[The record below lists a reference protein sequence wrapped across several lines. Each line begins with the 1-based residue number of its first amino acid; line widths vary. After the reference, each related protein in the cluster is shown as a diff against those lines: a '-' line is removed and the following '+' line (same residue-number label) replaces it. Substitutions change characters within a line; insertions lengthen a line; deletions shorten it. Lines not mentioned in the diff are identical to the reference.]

1 MSSPNNLIINR
12 SKPLIGNLKI
22 PGDKSISH
30 RSIILGAL
38 SDGELTIS
46 NFLTSDDCNAT
57 IKAMRE
63 LGADIS
69 VNDNQVDIKGKGLF
83 SLKKPKQIIDA
94 GNSGTLIRLLTGVL
108 SVQDFDSVITGDDS
122 LKKRPM
128 GRIIEPLTSCGAK
141 IKSNEYKAPLSIYG
155 SSSVNPIEYNQ
166 DVASAQVKSCLILSA
181 LYISGQSTF
190 YEEIQTRDHTENLL
204 EHLSYEINRDS
215 NSLSLKGK
223 QNLIAKDIFIG
234 SDISSAAFFIV
245 ASLIV
250 DGSCIEMRNVNINE
264 LRTGIVTVLKGMGAD
279 IEISDIK
286 KVSNELLGNIRV
298 RHSKLKCADIKGEII
313 PSLIDEL
320 PILFI
325 ACACASGISK
335 ISGIEELRYKESDRI
350 MAMEN
355 GLRAIG
361 INVHSSKDSIE
372 ITGGKITGGK
382 VNSYDDHR
390 IAMSFAIAG
399 LISKHSLTI
408 KDTKNISTSFPTFVT
423 ILRELG
429 VEVFEV

>member
-69 VNDNQVDIKGKGLF
+69 INDNQVHIKGKGLF

-108 SVQDFDSVITGDDS
+108 AVQDFDSVITGDDS

-204 EHLSYEINRDS
+204 EHLNYEINRDS

-250 DGSCIEMRNVNINE
+250 DGSCIEMRNVNINK

-286 KVSNELLGNIRV
+286 KVSNELLGNIKV
-298 RHSKLKCADIKGEII
+298 RSSKLKCADIKGEII

-408 KDTKNISTSFPTFVT
+408 MDTKNISTSFPTFVT

>member
-1 MSSPNNLIINR
+1 MSSPNNLIINK

-30 RSIILGAL
+30 RSIILGSL
-38 SDGELTIS
+38 SNGELTIS

-57 IKAMRE
+57 ISAMRE
-63 LGADIS
+63 LGADIT
-69 VNDNQVDIKGKGLF
+69 VNDNQVYIKGKGLF
-83 SLKKPKQIIDA
+83 SLKQPKKIIDA

-108 SVQDFDSVITGDDS
+108 AVQDFDSMLTGDAS

-128 GRIIEPLTSCGAK
+128 DRIVKPLMSCGAK
-141 IKSNEYKAPLSIYG
+141 IEANEHKAPLFIYG
-155 SSSVNPIEYNQ
+155 STSLTPIEYYQ

-181 LYISGQSTF
+181 LHISGQSTF
-190 YEEIQTRDHTENLL
+190 HEEIETRDHTENLL
-204 EHLSYEINRDS
+204 EHLSYKINRERKF
-215 NSLSLKGK
+215 LSLKGK
-223 QNLIAKDIFIG
+223 QKLIAKDIFIG

-245 ASLIV
+245 ACLIV
-250 DGSCIEMRNVNINE
+250 DGSCIEMRDVNINKF
-264 LRTGIVTVLKGMGAD
+264 RTGVVTVLREMGAD
-279 IEISDIK
+279 IEISDVK
-286 KVSNELLGNIRV
+286 KVSNEVIGNIKV
-298 RHSKLKCADIKGEII
+298 RHSELKCADIKGEII

-325 ACACASGISK
+325 ACAAASGTSK
-335 ISGIEELRYKESDRI
+335 ITGIEELRYKESDRI

-372 ITGGKITGGK
+372 ITGGEINGGK
-382 VNSYDDHR
+382 VNSYSDHR

-399 LISKHSLTI
+399 LISQNSLTI
-408 KDTKNISTSFPTFVT
+408 MDTQNISTSFPTFVS

>member
-57 IKAMRE
+57 INAMRE

-108 SVQDFDSVITGDDS
+108 AVQDFDSVITGDDS

>member
-1 MSSPNNLIINR
+1 MSSQNNLIINK

-38 SDGELTIS
+38 SNGELTIS

-57 IKAMRE
+57 INAMRE
-63 LGADIS
+63 LGVDIS
-69 VNDNQVDIKGKGLF
+69 INDNQVHIKGKGLF
-83 SLKKPKQIIDA
+83 SLKKPKHIIDA

-108 SVQDFDSVITGDDS
+108 AVQDFDSMITGDDS

-128 GRIIEPLTSCGAK
+128 GRIIKPLTSCGAK

-155 SSSVNPIEYNQ
+155 SPLVNPIEYNQ

-181 LYISGQSTF
+181 LHVSGQSTF
-190 YEEIQTRDHTENLL
+190 YEEVQTRDHTENLL
-204 EHLSYEINRDS
+204 EHLSCKINRDS
-215 NSLSLKGK
+215 SFFSLEGK

-250 DGSCIEMRNVNINE
+250 DGSCIEMRNVNINK
-264 LRTGIVTVLKGMGAD
+264 LRTGIVTVLKTMGAD
-279 IEISDIK
+279 IQISDIK
-286 KVSNELLGNIRV
+286 KVSNELLGTIKV

-325 ACACASGISK
+325 ACACASGTSK

-361 INVHSSKDSIE
+361 INVDSSKDSIE
-372 ITGGKITGGK
+372 ITGGKIIGGK

-390 IAMSFAIAG
+390 IAMSFVIAG
-399 LISKHSLTI
+399 LISERSLTI
-408 KDTKNISTSFPTFVT
+408 MDTQNISTSFPTFVT

-429 VEVFEV
+429 VEIFEV

>member
-57 IKAMRE
+57 INAMRE

-108 SVQDFDSVITGDDS
+108 AVQDFDSVITGDDS

-155 SSSVNPIEYNQ
+155 SSSINPIEYNQ

-223 QNLIAKDIFIG
+223 QNLTAKDIFIG

-250 DGSCIEMRNVNINE
+250 DGSCIEMRDVNINE

>member
-57 IKAMRE
+57 INAMRE

-155 SSSVNPIEYNQ
+155 SSSINPIEYNQ

-264 LRTGIVTVLKGMGAD
+264 LRTGIVTVLIGMGAD

>member
-108 SVQDFDSVITGDDS
+108 AVQDFDSVITGDDS

>member
-1 MSSPNNLIINR
+1 MSSPNNLIINK

-38 SDGELTIS
+38 SNGELTIS

-57 IKAMRE
+57 ISAMRE

-69 VNDNQVDIKGKGLF
+69 VNDNQVHIKGKGLF
-83 SLKKPKQIIDA
+83 SLKQPKKIIDA

-108 SVQDFDSVITGDDS
+108 AVQDFDSMITGDDS

-128 GRIIEPLTSCGAK
+128 GRIIKPLISCGAK
-141 IKSNEYKAPLSIYG
+141 IESNEHKAPLSIYG
-155 SSSVNPIEYNQ
+155 STSLTPIEYDQ

-181 LYISGQSTF
+181 LHISGQSTF

-250 DGSCIEMRNVNINE
+250 DGSCIEMRNVNINK

-286 KVSNELLGNIRV
+286 KVSNELLGNIKV
-298 RHSKLKCADIKGEII
+298 RYSKLKCADIKGEII

-325 ACACASGISK
+325 ACACASGTSK

-399 LISKHSLTI
+399 LISAAFTYNHGY
-408 KDTKNISTSFPTFVT
+408 TKYLNIISYFCDYT
-423 ILRELG
+423 
-429 VEVFEV
+429 

>member
-108 SVQDFDSVITGDDS
+108 AVQDFDSVITGDDS

-223 QNLIAKDIFIG
+223 QNLTAKDIFIG

-264 LRTGIVTVLKGMGAD
+264 LRTGIVTVLIGMGAD

>member
-1 MSSPNNLIINR
+1 MSSSNNLIINK

-30 RSIILGAL
+30 RSIILGTL
-38 SDGELTIS
+38 SNGELTIS
-46 NFLTSDDCNAT
+46 NFLTSDDCNST
-57 IKAMRE
+57 INAMRQ
-63 LGADIS
+63 LGGDIS
-69 VNDNQVDIKGKGLF
+69 VDDNKVNIKGKGLF

-108 SVQDFDSVITGDDS
+108 AVQDFDSMITGDES

-128 GRIIEPLTSCGAK
+128 GRIIEPLTLCGAK
-141 IKSNEYKAPLSIYG
+141 IKAREHKAPLTIYG
-155 SSSVNPIEYNQ
+155 SSSLKSIQYDQ
-166 DVASAQVKSCLILSA
+166 SVASAQVKSCLILSA

-190 YEEIQTRDHTENLL
+190 HEQIQTRDHTENLL
-204 EHLSYEINRDS
+204 EHFSYKINRDN
-215 NSLSLKGK
+215 NSLSLKGR
-223 QNLIAKDIFIG
+223 QELIAKDILIG

-250 DGSCIEMRNVNINE
+250 DGSCVEMRNVNINKF
-264 LRTGIVTVLKGMGAD
+264 RTGIVTVLREMGAD
-279 IEISDIK
+279 IEISDVK
-286 KVSNELLGNIRV
+286 NVSNEVIGNIKV
-298 RHSKLKCADIKGEII
+298 KYSKLKCVDVKGDII

-325 ACACASGISK
+325 ACAAASGTSK
-335 ISGIEELRYKESDRI
+335 ISGIEELRHKESDRI

-355 GLRAIG
+355 GLKAIG

-372 ITGGKITGGK
+372 ITGGKITGGR

-390 IAMSFAIAG
+390 IAMSFAVAG
-399 LISKHSLTI
+399 LISQYSLTI
-408 KDTKNISTSFPTFVT
+408 MDTQNISTSFPTFVT

>member
-1 MSSPNNLIINR
+1 MSSPNNLIINK

-38 SDGELTIS
+38 SNGELTIS

-57 IKAMRE
+57 INAMRQ

-69 VNDNQVDIKGKGLF
+69 VNDNNVYIKGKGLF
-83 SLKKPKQIIDA
+83 SLKKPKQIINA

-108 SVQDFDSVITGDDS
+108 AVQDFDSTITGDES

-128 GRIIEPLTSCGAK
+128 GRIIKPLALCGAK
-141 IKSNEYKAPLSIYG
+141 IEADEYKAPLSIYG
-155 SSSVNPIEYNQ
+155 SSSLKSIEYDQ

-181 LYISGQSTF
+181 LHISGQSTF
-190 YEEIQTRDHTENLL
+190 YEQIQTRDHTENLL
-204 EHLSYEINRDS
+204 EYLSYKIDRES
-215 NSLSLKGK
+215 NSLSLRGRQK
-223 QNLIAKDIFIG
+223 LIAKDILIG

-245 ASLIV
+245 AGLIV
-250 DGSCIEMRNVNINE
+250 DGSFIEMRSVNINKF
-264 LRTGIVTVLKGMGAD
+264 RTGIVTVLREMGAD
-279 IEISDIK
+279 IEISDQK
-286 KVSNELLGNIRV
+286 KVSNELIGNIKI
-298 RHSKLKCADIKGEII
+298 RHSKLKCTNIKGEII

-325 ACACASGISK
+325 ACAAAAGTSK

-361 INVHSSKDSIE
+361 INVRSSKDSIE

-399 LISKHSLTI
+399 LISHHSLTI
-408 KDTKNISTSFPTFVT
+408 MNTENISTSFPTFVT

>member
-108 SVQDFDSVITGDDS
+108 AVQDFDSVITGDDS

-155 SSSVNPIEYNQ
+155 SCSVNPIEYNQ

-223 QNLIAKDIFIG
+223 QNLTAKDIFIG

>member
-155 SSSVNPIEYNQ
+155 SSSINPIEYNQ

-264 LRTGIVTVLKGMGAD
+264 SRTGIVTVLKGMGAD

>member
-1 MSSPNNLIINR
+1 MSSSNNLIINK

-38 SDGELTIS
+38 SNGELTIS
-46 NFLTSDDCNAT
+46 NFLTSDDCSAT

-69 VNDNQVDIKGKGLF
+69 INDNQVYIKGKGLF

-108 SVQDFDSVITGDDS
+108 AVQDFDSMITGDDS

-128 GRIIEPLTSCGAK
+128 GRIIKPLTSYGAK
-141 IKSNEYKAPLSIYG
+141 IKSNEYRAPLSIYG
-155 SSSVNPIEYNQ
+155 STSLTPIEYDQ

-181 LYISGQSTF
+181 LHISGQSTF
-190 YEEIQTRDHTENLL
+190 YEEVQTRDHTENLL

-215 NSLSLKGK
+215 KSLSLKGK
-223 QNLIAKDIFIG
+223 QDLIAKDIFIG

-250 DGSCIEMRNVNINE
+250 DGSCIEMRSVNINKF
-264 LRTGIVTVLKGMGAD
+264 RTGIITVLREMGAD
-279 IEISDIK
+279 IEISGVK
-286 KVSNELLGNIRV
+286 NVSNEVIGNIKV
-298 RHSKLKCADIKGEII
+298 RYSKLKCVDIRGDII

-325 ACACASGISK
+325 ACAAASGTSK

-355 GLRAIG
+355 GLKAIG
-361 INVHSSKDSIE
+361 INVQSSKDSIE
-372 ITGGKITGGK
+372 ITGGDITGGR

-390 IAMSFAIAG
+390 IAMSFAVAG
-399 LISKHSLTI
+399 LISQYSLTI
-408 KDTKNISTSFPTFVT
+408 MDTQNISTSFPTFVT

>member
-1 MSSPNNLIINR
+1 MSSPNNLIINK

-30 RSIILGAL
+30 RSIILGSL
-38 SDGELTIS
+38 SNGELTIS

-57 IKAMRE
+57 ISAMRE
-63 LGADIS
+63 LGADIT
-69 VNDNQVDIKGKGLF
+69 VNDNQVHIRGKGLF
-83 SLKKPKQIIDA
+83 SLKQPKKIIDA

-108 SVQDFDSVITGDDS
+108 AVQDFDSMITGDAS

-128 GRIIEPLTSCGAK
+128 GRIVKPLISCGAK
-141 IKSNEYKAPLSIYG
+141 IEANEHKAPLSIYG
-155 SSSVNPIEYNQ
+155 STSLTPIEYYQ

-181 LYISGQSTF
+181 LHISGQSTF
-190 YEEIQTRDHTENLL
+190 YEEIETRDHTENLL
-204 EHLSYEINRDS
+204 EHLSYKINRES
-215 NSLSLKGK
+215 KFLSLKGK
-223 QNLIAKDIFIG
+223 QKLIAKDIFIG

-245 ASLIV
+245 ACLIV
-250 DGSCIEMRNVNINE
+250 DGSCVEMRNVNINKF
-264 LRTGIVTVLKGMGAD
+264 RTGIVTVLRGMGAD
-279 IEISDIK
+279 IEITDIK
-286 KVSNELLGNIRV
+286 EVSNEVIGNIKV

-325 ACACASGISK
+325 ACASASGTSK

-361 INVHSSKDSIE
+361 IDVHSSQDSIE

-390 IAMSFAIAG
+390 IAMSFVIAG
-399 LISKHSLTI
+399 LISERSLTI
-408 KDTKNISTSFPTFVT
+408 MDTQNISTSFPTFVT

-429 VEVFEV
+429 VEIFEV

>member
-108 SVQDFDSVITGDDS
+108 AVQDFDSVITGDDS

-128 GRIIEPLTSCGAK
+128 GRIIEPLTLCGAK

-155 SSSVNPIEYNQ
+155 SCSVNPIEYNQ

-223 QNLIAKDIFIG
+223 QNLTAKDIFIG

>member
-108 SVQDFDSVITGDDS
+108 AVQDFDSVITGDDS

-155 SSSVNPIEYNQ
+155 SCSVNPIEYNQ

-223 QNLIAKDIFIG
+223 QNLTAKDIFIG

-264 LRTGIVTVLKGMGAD
+264 LRTGIVTVLIGMGAD